1 MKTLLE
7 TLLKTLLMTLLMTLP
22 TLTNDDTNSILTGDA
37 KRKGNFSYGVKPGV
51 HCASGNI
58 LK

>member
-51 HCASGNI
+51 HCAFGNI
-58 LK
+58 LI